1 MRGRSGGRGNCEIN
15 LEMNII
21 QKTTNFLKE
30 VRGELGKV
38 TWSTREE
45 VLGSTFVVITVTA
58 ILAIFI
64 FVVDIILA
72 RLLNLIL
79 K

>member
-1 MRGRSGGRGNCEIN
+1 VKNAGQCP
-15 LEMNII
+15 MNII

-38 TWSTREE
+38 AWSTREE
-45 VLGSTFVVITVTA
+45 VLGSTFVVITITA
-58 ILAIFI
+58 ILAVFI
-64 FVVDIILA
+64 FVVDIVLT

-79 K
+79 R

>member
-1 MRGRSGGRGNCEIN
+1 MRGRSRGRGNYELN

-58 ILAIFI
+58 ILTIFI

>member
-1 MRGRSGGRGNCEIN
+1 
-15 LEMNII
+15 MNII

-38 TWSTREE
+38 AWSTREE
-45 VLGSTFVVITVTA
+45 VLGSTFVVITITA
-58 ILAIFI
+58 ILTLFI
-64 FVVDIILA
+64 FVVDIILS
-72 RLLNLIL
+72 RLLNLKL

>member
-1 MRGRSGGRGNCEIN
+1 
-15 LEMNII
+15 MNII

-38 TWSTREE
+38 AWSTREE
-45 VLGSTFVVITVTA
+45 VLGSTFVVITITA
-58 ILAIFI
+58 ILTLFI
-64 FVVDIILA
+64 FVVDILLS

>member
-1 MRGRSGGRGNCEIN
+1 MRGRSRGRGNCEIN

-38 TWSTREE
+38 AWSTREE

>member
-1 MRGRSGGRGNCEIN
+1 
-15 LEMNII
+15 MNII

-38 TWSTREE
+38 AWSTREE
-45 VLGSTFVVITVTA
+45 VLGSTFVVIIVTA
-58 ILAIFI
+58 ILTIFI